1 MWRALAGI
9 PLPPVQRG
17 YERDVAAAR
26 TAGRGELRGGLG
38 GGRKLTLTQAV
49 AYALEQADGD
59 AEKPV

>member
-26 TAGRGELRGGLG
+26 AQPDEASFAAAWAAAGS
-38 GGRKLTLTQAV
+38 
-49 AYALEQADGD
+49 
-59 AEKPV
+59 